1 MFKLLQF
8 SKNPNNNSA
17 NYFESS
23 IQKLIENT
31 KRSDFPETQIRYYA
45 HQMRDYILAGLP
57 NGHETE
63 DFMQWV
69 ETRKI
74 PNNRRPR
81 V

>member
-8 SKNPNNNSA
+8 SKPSNNNSD
-17 NYFESS
+17 YFESN

-45 HQMRDYILAGLP
+45 HQMRDYILAGMP
-57 NGHETE
+57 YGEDTE
-63 DFMQWV
+63 SFMQWV

-74 PNNRRPR
+74 PNNRRIR
-81 V
+81 A